1 MRLKN
6 VLLLAAIV
14 GVVAWYSKKQEAQ
27 DLVRP
32 HDAQSEP
39 LLVERSETFRCEGKT
54 RCSQMSS
61 CEEATFYLQH
71 CPGTE
76 MDGDKDGVPCESQH
90 CGSQ

>member
-6 VLLLAAIV
+6 VFLLAAIV
-14 GVVAWYSKKQEAQ
+14 GAVAWYSTKQETQ

-39 LLVERSETFRCEGKT
+39 LLVRRSETFRCEGKT

-76 MDGDKDGVPCESQH
+76 MDGDRDGVPCESQH
-90 CGSQ
+90 CSH